1 MILAIQN
8 DNIDFVKLFIEN
20 GCVLSDFLTYRHL
33 IKLYNKIPTNSILY
47 ELLMRNK
54 RSKKATLKTNDS
66 VFELK
71 EVGQVLRFLIDSDFI
86 HQFLKKPLKN
96 LTLEETKMALNG
108 EVISF
113 TLFRQETICL
123 NYIHFTNS
131 VKSLF
136 LKSECKFLI
145 KVEYV
150 QWRMKE

>member
-1 MILAIQN
+1 LRINNKFSYLFYQKKRGSLNDLLILAIQN

-20 GCVLSDFLTYRHL
+20 GCVISDFLTYRHL

-54 RSKKATLKTNDS
+54 RSKKAAHTTNDS

-71 EVGQVLRFLIDSDFI
+71 EVGEVLRFLIDSEFI

-96 LTLEETKMALNG
+96 LTSEGTKMFLNG

-113 TLFRQETICL
+113 ILFGKKLSI
-123 NYIHFTNS
+123 
-131 VKSLF
+131 
-136 LKSECKFLI
+136 
-145 KVEYV
+145 
-150 QWRMKE
+150 